1 MLALQRLMGY
11 AHAPS
16 ESRTKNDSMLALLL
30 QFKTGHIRSG
40 GLAAERRMEECECAG
55 APTASRKS
63 WVTRD
68 KAVRT
73 PQPAPAMVPDTG
85 GMLPSAFGC
94 GVLRIFRDKAR
105 VRMPSQVA
113 SRTRATASPRPQ
125 RNHRDCR
132 MNQLQA
138 AQHSQRS
145 WHPADPLGHGHFA
158 SPPSSPQGVQCS
170 QPHRSQDYFGS
181 KRAEGHPFTTR
192 DAPC

>member
-1 MLALQRLMGY
+1 MGY

-30 QFKTGHIRSG
+30 QLKPGIFGAG
-40 GLAAERRMEECECAG
+40 GLLLKDAWKNANALVLQRLAENHGSHA
-55 APTASRKS
+55 T
-63 WVTRD
+63 

-145 WHPADPLGHGHFA
+145 WQPADPLGHGHFA